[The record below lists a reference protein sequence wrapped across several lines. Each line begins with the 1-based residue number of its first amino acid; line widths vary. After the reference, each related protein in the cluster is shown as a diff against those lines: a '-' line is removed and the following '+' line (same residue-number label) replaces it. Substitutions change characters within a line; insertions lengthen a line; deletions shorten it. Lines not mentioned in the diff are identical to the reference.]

1 MQYRVC
7 NPCTRTTLDYPMLLI
22 TSWGN
27 CLATEFLFSRESRE
41 LKTLKFLRRHPD
53 LNRGMEVL
61 QTSALPLGYVA
72 AISLTITY
80 YSILS
85 GKLHPT
91 SEEIL
96 LYLRKFRVNEI
107 LISEVM
113 PILHEDL

>member
-1 MQYRVC
+1 
-7 NPCTRTTLDYPMLLI
+7 
-22 TSWGN
+22 
-27 CLATEFLFSRESRE
+27 
-41 LKTLKFLRRHPD
+41 
-53 LNRGMEVL
+53 MEVL

-85 GKLHPT
+85 RKLHPT

-113 PILHEDL
+113 PILHEDLRVECEDLMNFC